1 MHISYIFFFQLSL
14 CSDVALIQTDLGR
27 ALFVG
32 FEAFANGGRG
42 QFLVL
47 LVLVFFFLATS
58 PTVWK
63 ILPARLPSFLNLLE
77 VVKHRRKGCAKLEFC
92 EM

>member
-1 MHISYIFFFQLSL
+1 MLLLQSKFCAHFLYFSFQLSL

-63 ILPARLPSFLNLLE
+63 ILPARLPSFF
-77 VVKHRRKGCAKLEFC
+77 KPFRSG
-92 EM
+92 